1 MLNGKLDKIIKELAW
16 YKKDIDSRH
25 SGETYIKPK
34 EVVSEHVSGVNLE
47 NLMVQTSYICKIGIV
62 TEKAVG
68 ILNSDASKIAWIP
81 KKAIKNLDK
90 IVVIQGL
97 TPEIIVHDWFAYKV
111 KWVENKPPEDNR
123 Q

>member
-1 MLNGKLDKIIKELAW
+1 MSEEEYNRFKTYDLTTQLWKIYSLLSERSKE
-16 YKKDIDSRH
+16 I
-25 SGETYIKPK
+25 I
-34 EVVSEHVSGVNLE
+34 SEHVSGVNLE